1 MGGRFVKYGPNDQL
15 IDRGDMNLRARMI
28 SGLLRSVP
36 GEGITTSDG
45 IIDRKPSRKAPNLHI
60 AQVVED
66 GSGVAG
72 GTAANCTFKYD
83 VFDFD
88 NTEIGTALTPKF
100 PRFPLC
106 TYSKAPD
113 DTFALVFTD
122 PDDVMTLL
130 FCFEEFPNEVVC

>member
-1 MGGRFVKYGPNDQL
+1 MGRFTRYGPNDHL

-28 SGLLRSVP
+28 EGLLRSVP

-45 IIDRKPSRKAPNLHI
+45 IIDRKPARSSPNLHI
-60 AQVVED
+60 AEVVED

-72 GTAANCTFKYD
+72 SDSANCTFKYD

-88 NTEIGTALTPKF
+88 GTEIGTALTPKW
-100 PRFPLC
+100 PRFPKT

-122 PDDVMTLL
+122 PDDDLVLL
-130 FCFEEFPNEVVC
+130 VCFEEFPNEVVC